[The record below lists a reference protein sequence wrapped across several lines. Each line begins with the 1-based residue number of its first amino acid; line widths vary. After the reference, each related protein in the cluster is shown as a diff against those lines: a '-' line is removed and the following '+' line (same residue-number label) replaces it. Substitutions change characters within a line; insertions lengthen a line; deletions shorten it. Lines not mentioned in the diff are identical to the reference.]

1 MKFRGAT
8 GMSNEFEKAFELAKK
23 FGTPEEISMDFASTV
38 STRDDFA
45 CDMVVSPRVGV
56 NEKGRV
62 DVGSPVFSFCDFV
75 NEKGK
80 EGIGNSFA
88 SFESGRDCG

>member
-1 MKFRGAT
+1 MKFKGAT

-45 CDMVVSPRVGV
+45 CDMVVSSRVGG
-56 NEKGRV
+56 NEKGGPGF
-62 DVGSPVFSFCDFV
+62 GSSLFPFSDFV
-75 NEKGK
+75 SEKGK
-80 EGIGNSFA
+80 EGIGNSCA